1 MYRNI
6 IIGLLLSGYI
16 STSSANHTDTTE
28 SMVTPNPADVLTT
41 VWPSALSIAAITRQG
56 QTPEFAPNFS
66 EPVII
71 GIIFGV
77 MAGIIGIILL
87 VAYCVGR
94 LITKSSVDIQ
104 PSPSDD
110 TDGP

>member
-6 IIGLLLSGYI
+6 IIGLLLS
-16 STSSANHTDTTE
+16 
-28 SMVTPNPADVLTT
+28 DVLTT

>member
-28 SMVTPNPADVLTT
+28 SMVTPNPA
-41 VWPSALSIAAITRQG
+41 G

-87 VAYCVGR
+87 LVYCIRR
-94 LITKSSVDIQ
+94 LTKKSSVDIQ
-104 PSPSDD
+104 PPPSDD